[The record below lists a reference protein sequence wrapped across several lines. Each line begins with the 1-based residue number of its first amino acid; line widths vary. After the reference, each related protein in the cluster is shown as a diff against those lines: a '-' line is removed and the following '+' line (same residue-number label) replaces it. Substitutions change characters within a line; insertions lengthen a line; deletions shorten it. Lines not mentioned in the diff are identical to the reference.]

1 METDLIS
8 MMFTQFT
15 SNLSS
20 FISND
25 ISVILLAMLSL
36 LFVVFAFCKIQE
48 IFNIGMTEGEIGAKK
63 AFGRWQSV
71 ITSYSIHYTKLY
83 EKKVVPLANIPMGL
97 SLKGLIMEKIAGT
110 TSKGDETFHLSVA
123 VKGLEQF
130 LKIKVSKEVFEN
142 QTEMTPYANSITFR
156 EFNA

>member
-1 METDLIS
+1 MSLAAEKIS
-8 MMFTQFT
+8 TA
-15 SNLSS
+15 N
-20 FISND
+20 
-25 ISVILLAMLSL
+25 
-36 LFVVFAFCKIQE
+36 
-48 IFNIGMTEGEIGAKK
+48 
-63 AFGRWQSV
+63 
-71 ITSYSIHYTKLY
+71 

-156 EFNA
+156 EWNGRIFWQEND